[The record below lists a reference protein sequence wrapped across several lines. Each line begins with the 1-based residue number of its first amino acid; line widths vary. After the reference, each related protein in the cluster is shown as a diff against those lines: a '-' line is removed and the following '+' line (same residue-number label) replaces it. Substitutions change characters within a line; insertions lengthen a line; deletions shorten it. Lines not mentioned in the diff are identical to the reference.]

1 MTTSLPPR
9 PPSLPPGPKGTW
21 PLGNARAFRQGFL
34 HATTSGWR
42 QYGDLVR
49 FEIANRTLL
58 IVSHPDFAQHVLVDR
73 AADFPKRN
81 ARLGLGLLLGNGL
94 VTNIDHASW
103 LSQRRMMQ
111 PMFHKA
117 RLAAMASKMEAA
129 AARLAGRLEARQ
141 GQVVDIDDEMTS
153 VTLDIITQTMFSADL
168 LSEAGRVGPAVTQGT
183 RFIQTRIQS
192 PFAAPMSWPTP
203 ANKAFLKQKGVLD
216 AIVRRLIDER
226 RASGEA
232 NGDLLD
238 MLLEARDEDTGQG
251 MTDAQLRDEVLT
263 IFGAGHETTANTL
276 TFACWVLARHPEV
289 LARLR
294 DELDRVLGGRLPT
307 VADLPNLPFTRAVLD
322 ETLRLYPAA
331 PVTSPRRVAK
341 DTELG
346 GRRVLAETN
355 VFVSIFNIHRHPA
368 FWPNAETFDPDRF
381 LTGRLPAHR
390 FAYLP
395 FGAGARKCIGT
406 NLAAME
412 GALLL
417 ATLAGR
423 FDLRPAPGFELQLEQ
438 TITLRAKNGLPM
450 TVRAR

>member
-9 PPSLPPGPKGTW
+9 PLPLAPGPKGTW
-21 PLGNARAFRQGFL
+21 PLGSAHAFRQGFL

-49 FEIANRTLL
+49 FEIAGRTLL
-58 IVSHPDFAQHVLVDR
+58 IVSHPDFAQHVLVDG
-73 AADFPKRN
+73 AATFPKRDV
-81 ARLGLGLLLGNGL
+81 RFGLGLLLGNGL
-94 VTNIDHASW
+94 VTNHDHASW

-117 RLAAMASKMEAA
+117 RLATMAHKMEAA
-129 AARLAGRLEARQ
+129 AARLVDRLGAQAGRT
-141 GQVVDIDDEMTS
+141 VDIDVEMTS

-168 LSEAGRVGPAVTQGT
+168 LGEAGKVGPAVAAGT
-183 RFIQTRIQS
+183 RFVQARIQAPFS
-192 PFAAPMSWPTP
+192 PPMSWPTP
-203 ANKAFLKQKGVLD
+203 ANKAFTRQKGVID
-216 AIVRRLIDER
+216 AIVRRLVDER
-226 RASGEA
+226 RASGETK
-232 NGDLLD
+232 GDLLD
-238 MLLEARDEDTGQG
+238 MLLEARDEDTGEG
-251 MTDAQLRDEVLT
+251 MTDEQLRDEVLT

-276 TFACWVLARHPEV
+276 TFACWVLSQHPDV
-289 LARLR
+289 VARLR
-294 DELDRVLGGRLPT
+294 EELDRVLAGRLPT

-331 PVTSPRRVAK
+331 PVTSPRRAAH

-346 GRRVLAETN
+346 GWRVPAETN
-355 VFVSIFNIHRHPA
+355 VFVSTFNIHRHPA

-406 NLAAME
+406 NLAVME

-417 ATLAGR
+417 ATLASR
-423 FDLRPAPGFELQLEQ
+423 FDFQPAEGFRMELEQ

-450 TVRAR
+450 IVTKR